1 MNPAE
6 NNEYKVLK
14 LVDGADVICKVVEEY
29 ADALTVERPFSVKTT
44 QHFDQEHQQMVDH
57 TGFGRWMN
65 FTNDKEFVIFKKR
78 ILSMGN
84 LAPEVRFY
92 YKHLVSKLMIEEQ
105 SQIQTEE
112 EALEKMKHLQEAV
125 AELSSDEADLTEL
138 QSTLGKITEE
148 DDRFDKDTNVLYFR
162 PSNKDKLH

>member
-138 QSTLGKITEE
+138 QSTLGKITED

>member
-1 MNPAE
+1 MEIE
-6 NNEYKVLK
+6 NSEYKVLK
-14 LVDGADVICKVVEEY
+14 LVDGADVICKVVEEF
-29 ADALTVERPFSVKTT
+29 ADALTVERPFAVKTT

-65 FTNDKEFVIFKKR
+65 FTNDREFVIFKKR

-105 SQIQTEE
+105 NHVQTEE
-112 EALEKMKHLQEAV
+112 EALAKMKHLQEAV
-125 AELSSDEADLTEL
+125 AELATDETNLAEL
-138 QSTLGKITEE
+138 QDALGKITED
-148 DDRFDKDTNVLYFR
+148 DDRFDNDTNVLYFR